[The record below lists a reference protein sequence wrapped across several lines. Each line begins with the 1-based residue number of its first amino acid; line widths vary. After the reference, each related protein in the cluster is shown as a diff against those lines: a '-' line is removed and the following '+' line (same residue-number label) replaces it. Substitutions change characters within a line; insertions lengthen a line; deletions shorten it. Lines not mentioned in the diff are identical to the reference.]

1 MVGHGLFNENLSA
14 RQSIPPDEI
23 LVKKAP
29 REPKIMH
36 IFAIALG
43 IPW

>member
-1 MVGHGLFNENLSA
+1 MVGHGLFNKNLSA
-14 RQSIPPDEI
+14 RQGMPPDEI

-29 REPKIMH
+29 GEHKIVH
-36 IFAIALG
+36 IVAIALG